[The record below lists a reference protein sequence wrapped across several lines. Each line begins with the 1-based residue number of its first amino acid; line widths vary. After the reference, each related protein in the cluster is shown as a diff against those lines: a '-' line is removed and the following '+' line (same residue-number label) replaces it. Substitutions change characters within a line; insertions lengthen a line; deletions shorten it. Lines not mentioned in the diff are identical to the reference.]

1 MFNKFV
7 FYQEAER
14 KGFEP
19 SIHFWRI
26 YTFQA
31 YSFNHSDT
39 SLFPNAKVTKYF
51 FIPQIFFLIFY

>member
-7 FYQEAER
+7 FYREAER

-19 SIHFWRI
+19 LIHFWRI